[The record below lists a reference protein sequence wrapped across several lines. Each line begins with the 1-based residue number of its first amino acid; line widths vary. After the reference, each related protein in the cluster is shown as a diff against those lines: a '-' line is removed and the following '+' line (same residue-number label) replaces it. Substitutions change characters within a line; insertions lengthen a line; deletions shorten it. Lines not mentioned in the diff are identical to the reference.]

1 MYKKKTKKREAMT
14 SGYSEFTSYLFVPAK
29 KLYCYKGCM
38 KSFCKDLREHAMK
51 IMNYEKKRIPKT
63 NEENELY
70 EMRKVCYISK
80 RHLVLIKTI
89 KMYLNYIKK

>member
-1 MYKKKTKKREAMT
+1 MT

-38 KSFCKDLREHAMK
+38 KSLKMK